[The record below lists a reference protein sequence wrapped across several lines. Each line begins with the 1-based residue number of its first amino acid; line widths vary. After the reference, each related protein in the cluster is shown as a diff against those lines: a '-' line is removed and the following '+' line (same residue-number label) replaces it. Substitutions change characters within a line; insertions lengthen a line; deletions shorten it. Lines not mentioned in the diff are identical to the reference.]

1 MTGAANK
8 LSPSMTMAQAST
20 GSASLAGFR
29 TAAYPEGGA
38 SVAPRSGMDAAGTA
52 EARRKLVLVL
62 VQPGPEFGW
71 RVLLPGKASPQQFLN
86 RTPALNYAK
95 AWASANRPSTMRVSG
110 VGDFLQEWSFR

>member
-8 LSPSMTMAQAST
+8 LSPSMTMAHAST
-20 GSASLAGFR
+20 GSAFLAGCR
-29 TAAYPEGGA
+29 IAAIPEADAAVA
-38 SVAPRSGMDAAGTA
+38 SRSGMDAAGTA
-52 EARRKLVLVL
+52 AARRKLVLVL
-62 VQPGPEFGW
+62 VQPGLESGW
-71 RVLLPGKASPQQFLN
+71 RVLLPGKASPQQFLD